1 MSPLL
6 SVLAGR
12 PPGPSDRPDRTTI
25 AMEQVDD
32 DPSLSALTAS
42 CHRLSA
48 FQEGAQLGD
57 EREDAAIGVLCRPG
71 LVGPDAPMHRRSAAA
86 NVISPDARS
95 GAPSPP
101 GGPSCRSLP

>member
-6 SVLAGR
+6 SLLAGR

-25 AMEQVDD
+25 AMEHVDERHGRLRGAWD
-32 DPSLSALTAS
+32 GDPSLSALTAS

-71 LVGPDAPMHRRSAAA
+71 LVGPAAA
-86 NVISPDARS
+86 RCTDEERR
-95 GAPSPP
+95 GM
-101 GGPSCRSLP
+101 

>member
-25 AMEQVDD
+25 AMEHVDD
-32 DPSLSALTAS
+32 DPSLCALTAS

-57 EREDAAIGVLCRPG
+57 EREGATLAVLRRPG
-71 LVGPDAPMHRRSAAA
+71 LEPDETPGEIDLSSSRLRPFRVPWPRSSVGLR
-86 NVISPDARS
+86 
-95 GAPSPP
+95 
-101 GGPSCRSLP
+101 